1 MKTPSALYVAALGA
15 LLTFG
20 TPVDA
25 WAGDTLVPARDS
37 AGLKDPVGLP
47 RFAGSVLYLREDV
60 DYDELVLPASIPI
73 YVDADDKRKLTAKQ
87 LVTARGTRTR
97 LMYVVPVGRSSLEV
111 IRNYQTQFGDKG
123 YTTLF
128 ECAGDDCGPS
138 IDSVAAANGGYEY
151 LLNFLF
157 PAGQLSWDD
166 SAEPSCATG
175 NFMTNVRYA
184 LLRNTSSGE
193 VIAIV
198 AQNPGNSS
206 VYCDEASWRQHV
218 NVSIVYV
225 KPKAMEQ
232 SMVTLKSGDMSKS
245 ISETGRV
252 ALYGVL
258 FDTNRTEL
266 KAESLATI
274 AEIAKLLTAEP
285 KRRLI
290 VVGHTDTVGSFDSNR
305 DLSQRR
311 AQAVVSA
318 LITQYKIDAKRL
330 LAFGASFSSPT
341 ASNDDETGR
350 AKNRRVELVSF

>member
-1 MKTPSALYVAALGA
+1 MKIPKTLRAAALGA
-15 LLTFG
+15 LLAIGGIRF
-20 TPVDA
+20 A
-25 WAGDTLVPARDS
+25 HAEDTQVPTKDV
-37 AGLKDPVGLP
+37 AGLKDPAGLP

-60 DYDELVLPASIPI
+60 DYDELQLPASTPI
-73 YVDADDKRKLTAKQ
+73 YVDADDKKKLTAKQ
-87 LVTARGTRTR
+87 LVTASGSRARM
-97 LMYVVPVGRSSLEV
+97 MYVAPSGRSSLEV
-111 IRNYQTQFGDKG
+111 IRNYQALLGGKG
-123 YTTLF
+123 YKTLF

-138 IDSVAAANGGYEY
+138 IDSVATAKRGYEY

-157 PAGQLSWDD
+157 PASQLNWPD
-166 SAEPSCATG
+166 AAAPSCATG

-184 LLRNTSSGE
+184 LLKNDSSGE

-198 AQNPGNSS
+198 AQNPGDSS
-206 VYCDEASWRQHV
+206 VYCDEASWKQRV

-232 SMVTLKSGDMSKS
+232 NMVTLKSGDMSKT

-252 ALYGVL
+252 ALYGIL
-258 FDTNRTEL
+258 FDTNKTEL
-266 KAESLATI
+266 KPESLTTI
-274 AEIAKLLTAEP
+274 AEIAKLLNAEP

-311 AQAVVSA
+311 AQAVVSTLVA
-318 LITQYKIDAKRL
+318 QYHIDARRL

-341 ASNDDETGR
+341 ASNDDEAGR
-350 AKNRRVELVSF
+350 AKNRRVELVAF